1 MGYGSFTSSSVP
13 CDNQISKLDVFLIL
27 LATNSVVVEIKHM
40 KWRCQQRSFAMK
52 YSLPHGQCKDGFYCI
67 GGRER
72 LQVYCSR
79 IMGYSATDEVQDHGE
94 GSGHILQ
101 RHS

>member
-1 MGYGSFTSSSVP
+1 
-13 CDNQISKLDVFLIL
+13 
-27 LATNSVVVEIKHM
+27 M

-72 LQVYCSR
+72 LVYCSR
-79 IMGYSATDEVQDHGE
+79 IMGYSATDEVQDHVE
-94 GSGHILQ
+94 GSGRILQ
-101 RHS
+101 RHSHYTGTEMAWQWYGIVNMP